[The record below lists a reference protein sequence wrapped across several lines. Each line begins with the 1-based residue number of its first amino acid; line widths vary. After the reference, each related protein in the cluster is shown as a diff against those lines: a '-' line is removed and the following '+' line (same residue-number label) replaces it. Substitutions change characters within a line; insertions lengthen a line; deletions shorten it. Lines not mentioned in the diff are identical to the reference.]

1 MKKDNTGV
9 APLRNNGLL
18 INDSKQKA
26 EVLNTQYHSVFT
38 PEDDTPISASF
49 QSFGTSPSWMDLLKM
64 LVNNGLNSGANSFR
78 IIVEISSGPVADLC
92 HSHAYAVKSSSILM

>member
-18 INDSKQKA
+18 INDPKQKA
-26 EVLNTQYHSVFT
+26 EVLNTF
-38 PEDDTPISASF
+38 AF
-49 QSFGTSPSWMDLLKM
+49 LQSFGSLPSWMDLLKM

-78 IIVEISSGPVADLC
+78 ILAEISSSPVALQQ
-92 HSHAYAVKSSSILM
+92 V